1 MVKNILLTGSGGF
14 IGKNLKESLKDKYTL
29 FTPRSFELNLCDK
42 DAVKKYFEN
51 NKIDFI
57 IHCGTKGG
65 VRGVEDDKN
74 TLKDNIDMVKNL
86 INSKLPDTRIIL
98 FGSGAMYDKQ
108 RNLKRV
114 KESEI
119 GKFIPKDLYGLSKLK
134 ISEITKE
141 RNDITCLNI
150 FGCYG
155 KGEKDSRFPTYA
167 IKQNLAHKPIE
178 INQNVIFDYLYI
190 EDLCKIVYYFIG
202 NKPQDKVIN
211 VTPTESISL
220 YEISQIINKISDYKS
235 EIIIKNKEMNF
246 EYTGNNE
253 ILLKNYDIKFTPYK
267 DGLKKLYGVLNGI

>member
-14 IGKNLKESLKDKYTL
+14 IGKNLKEFLQDKYTL
-29 FTPRSFELNLCDK
+29 FTPRSYELDLCDK

-51 NKIDFI
+51 NQIDFI

-74 TLKDNIDMVKNL
+74 TLKDNLDMVENL
-86 INSKLPDTRIIL
+86 INSKNTDTKILL

-108 RNLKRV
+108 RDLKKV

-119 GKFIPKDLYGLSKLK
+119 GKVIPKDLYGLSKLK

-141 RNDITCLNI
+141 RDDILCLNI

-155 KGEKDSRFPTYA
+155 KGEKESRFPTYA
-167 IKQNLAHKPIE
+167 IKQNLAHKPIQ
-178 INQNVIFDYLYI
+178 INQNVVFDYLYI
-190 EDLCKIVYYFIG
+190 EDLCKIVYYFIEH
-202 NKPQDKVIN
+202 KPKDKVIN

-220 YEISQIINKISDYKS
+220 VEISEIINNISDFKS
-235 EIIIKNKEMNF
+235 EIIIKKDGMNF
-246 EYTGNNE
+246 EYTGDNTL
-253 ILLKNYDIKFTPYK
+253 LLKTLDIKFAPYEV
-267 DGLKKLYGVLNGI
+267 GLRKLYGELNV